1 MIESSVFVTW
11 YLLKSDIYLP
21 AETEIETHLAD
32 DYFQRVGSH
41 FPEKDIPVLQ
51 NWQEVGRRWTSQRG
65 RKRIYNGMFSK
76 LNALTKK
83 IRTYTQEESYLK
95 FSQAEETFK
104 IL

>member
-11 YLLKSDIYLP
+11 YLLKSDNYLP

-51 NWQEVGRRWTSQRG
+51 N
-65 RKRIYNGMFSK
+65 
-76 LNALTKK
+76 
-83 IRTYTQEESYLK
+83 
-95 FSQAEETFK
+95 
-104 IL
+104 